1 MGLTNFPN
9 GVSSFGIPVLGSM
22 PVSAYGRYWFVDAK
36 TGSDGNRGNNR
47 DRPFLTMSKALSVI
61 DSGDV
66 IFVRGKVREQ
76 LTTPN
81 GVFDV
86 TIIGAGNRPR
96 HADDHT
102 ESGGARGSS
111 AATWTAPASGSTAS
125 PLLQINQQ
133 GWRAYGITWQLSGS
147 ATACILLHKTDDSGD
162 DERDGGHAEFM
173 YNKFQGTPSSPAGIG
188 VQTNGVGF
196 WKLQDNLLFG
206 FATAVAKTGSAGGQ
220 VGWGEI
226 IDNRF
231 SDNTNGIVSPLYRF
245 LVKRN
250 AFLATHTKEI
260 DLTSGTANIVTEN
273 AFAGNYD
280 ASVPGTG
287 DFWFNNYSL
296 DTTSGEVDDTTGQTT
311 AVPAA

>member
-9 GVSSFGIPVLGSM
+9 GISSFGVPVLGGMS
-22 PVSAYGRYWFVDAK
+22 PSIYGRYWFVDAK
-36 TGSDGNRGNNR
+36 TGADGNSGRSR
-47 DRPFLTMSKALSVI
+47 DRPFLTMAKAFANI

-66 IFVRGKVREQ
+66 IFTRGKIREQ
-76 LTTPN
+76 LATPA
-81 GVFDV
+81 GVHDV

-111 AATWTAPASGSTAS
+111 AATWTAPASGSTAI
-125 PLLQINQQ
+125 PLLQIIQQ
-133 GWRAYGITWQLSGS
+133 GWRVHGITWQLSGS
-147 ATACILLHKTDDSGD
+147 ATACVQLHKTDDAGD
-162 DERDGGHAEFM
+162 SERDGAHAELT
-173 YNKFQGTPSSPAGIG
+173 YNKFQGTVGAAAGIG

-196 WKLQDNLLFG
+196 FKLQDNLLLG
-206 FATAVAKTGSAGGQ
+206 FTTAIAKTGSAGGQ

-226 IDNRF
+226 VGNRF

-245 LVKRN
+245 LVKGN
-250 AFLATHTKEI
+250 YFLATHTKEV
-260 DLTSGTANIVTEN
+260 DLTGGTANIVTEN
-273 AFAGNYD
+273 VFVGNYD
-280 ASVPGTG
+280 ACVSGTG

>member
-1 MGLTNFPN
+1 MGTTNFPN
-9 GVSSFGIPVLGSM
+9 GISSMGVPVIGGPS
-22 PVSAYGRYWFVDAK
+22 VYGRYWFVDAK
-36 TGSDGNRGNNR
+36 VGSDGNSGKTAS
-47 DRPFLTMSKALSVI
+47 RPFQTMDKAFDMI

-66 IFVRGKVREQ
+66 IFVRGKIREQ
-76 LTTPN
+76 LSTPV

-86 TIIGAGNRPR
+86 TVIGAGNRPR

-102 ESGGARGSS
+102 EANGARGSS
-111 AATWTAPASGSTAS
+111 GATWTAPASGSTAA
-125 PLLQINQQ
+125 PLLTVLQQ
-133 GWRAYGITWQLSGS
+133 GWRFHGLTWQLSGS
-147 ATACILLHKTDDSGD
+147 ATACALLTKTDDSGD
-162 DERDGGHAEFM
+162 DERDGGHAEFT

-196 WKLQDNLLFG
+196 WKLENNLLLG

-226 IDNRF
+226 VGNRF

-245 LVKRN
+245 LVARN
-250 AFLATHTKEI
+250 YFLATHTKEV

-273 AFAGNYD
+273 VFMGDYD
-280 ASVPGTG
+280 VNVAGTG
-287 DFWFNNYSL
+287 DIWFNNYSL
-296 DTTSGEVDDTTGQTT
+296 DAASAEVDADGKTT